1 MNSIEVIILND
12 CLIIIK
18 LIAMKG
24 NKSKNLSRKEL
35 QTNNSYFGRYAQKAK
50 INHADIP
57 KLSNT

>member
-1 MNSIEVIILND
+1 
-12 CLIIIK
+12 
-18 LIAMKG
+18 MKG

-57 KLSNT
+57 KLSNA